1 MAADIDS
8 IIDGLM
14 GDIVGKPDGGEIP
27 VDGLQNTIQNIL
39 HDYNLST
46 DLSFVE
52 KIAAINFGK
61 DEQGKADT
69 EALANVPDELR
80 DAAFLPVNTIADI
93 ALKQDIDTVITQI
106 PEWYTAIQ
114 VMRDA
119 ICETDIVTGR

>member
-46 DLSFVE
+46 DL
-52 KIAAINFGK
+52 
-61 DEQGKADT
+61 
-69 EALANVPDELR
+69 
-80 DAAFLPVNTIADI
+80 
-93 ALKQDIDTVITQI
+93 
-106 PEWYTAIQ
+106 
-114 VMRDA
+114 
-119 ICETDIVTGR
+119 